1 MWGFVAFTPSL
12 LTFELVSFPQPLRLL
27 FITVTVLFYLNE
39 KEAGCKLLFEKIME
53 IAGVRCPRKVLK
65 RRSVLGR
72 KGGFEIG
79 DGGVNLGEK

>member
-39 KEAGCKLLFEKIME
+39 KEVGCKILFEEIME
-53 IAGVRCPRKVLK
+53 IAAEMCPRKVLR